1 MAKKRM
7 PIYGIIDILRAIL
20 AYNLA
25 KYQYFSMRPGLF
37 DKYHQITYSLQFLVQ
52 YHIKF
57 AFYAQK
63 PLKKAQKCHFLNSH
77 FFESA
82 R

>member
-25 KYQYFSMRPGLF
+25 KYQHFSMRPGYRDYVTDQTAISALGNCK
-37 DKYHQITYSLQFLVQ
+37 KYL
-52 YHIKF
+52 
-57 AFYAQK
+57 
-63 PLKKAQKCHFLNSH
+63 
-77 FFESA
+77 SA
-82 R
+82 PMSDIGGQQ